1 MAKKDEFRR
10 LAEDVSRCHICE
22 RLLTLP
28 HSENSERLTNDDHG
42 LNTDHPYV
50 NRWNLWQGN
59 LDADIMVI
67 GQDYGTK
74 EEGDA
79 LEVCK
84 YADTTNPTDVR
95 LKNLFEGALGFNID
109 SNEIPLFFTNMAN
122 CYRKQ
127 RTSGGMH
134 PAWLPLCAN
143 KFMSRLIRI
152 IQPKIIIVLGRVAFE
167 ALYCME
173 DLPITCLNP
182 ESEKVKDSFS
192 EMIRF
197 DYELDLDGKKIAV
210 FPVFHPG
217 SNSRM
222 NRTEEQ
228 QMEDWKRIKEYYDRV
243 KK

>member
-1 MAKKDEFRR
+1 MTKKDEFRR

-28 HSENSERLTNDDHG
+28 HSENSERLVNDDHG

-59 LDADIMVI
+59 LDADIMLI
-67 GQDYGTK
+67 GQDYGTCDD
-74 EEGDA
+74 GN
-79 LEVCK
+79 LEV
-84 YADTTNPTDVR
+84 TTFDPTGNR
-95 LKNLFEGALGFNID
+95 LTKLLTEAFEWDSLHQGA
-109 SNEIPLFFTNMAN
+109 LFFTNMAN

-228 QMEDWKRIKEYYDRV
+228 QMEDWKRIKEYYDKER
-243 KK
+243 

>member
-1 MAKKDEFRR
+1 MTKKEEFRQ

-22 RLLTLP
+22 QLLTLP
-28 HSENSERLTNDDHG
+28 HSENSERLVNDDHG

-50 NRWNLWQGN
+50 NRWNLWHGN

-67 GQDYGTK
+67 GQDYGTCDD
-74 EEGDA
+74 GD
-79 LEVCK
+79 LEV
-84 YADTTNPTDVR
+84 TTFDPTGKR
-95 LKNLFEGALGFNID
+95 LTELLTESFGWDSLNQGSLFI
-109 SNEIPLFFTNMAN
+109 TNMAN

-143 KFMSRLIRI
+143 KFMSRLIRM

-167 ALYCME
+167 ALHCME

-182 ESEKVKDSFS
+182 KSGKAKDSFS
-192 EMIRF
+192 EMIQHH
-197 DYELDLDGKKIAV
+197 YQIELDGKKIAV

-222 NRTEEQ
+222 NRTENQ
-228 QMEDWKRIKEYYDRV
+228 QLKDWKRIKTYYDLV
-243 KK
+243 K

>member
-1 MAKKDEFRR
+1 
-10 LAEDVSRCHICE
+10 
-22 RLLTLP
+22 
-28 HSENSERLTNDDHG
+28 
-42 LNTDHPYV
+42 
-50 NRWNLWQGN
+50 
-59 LDADIMVI
+59 MVI

-95 LKNLFEGALGFNID
+95 LKKLFEGAFGFNID
-109 SNEIPLFFTNMAN
+109 SDEIPLFFTNMAN
-122 CYRKQ
+122 CYRMQ

-134 PAWLPLCAN
+134 SAWLPLCAN

-182 ESEKVKDSFS
+182 ESGKAKDSFS

-197 DYELDLDGKKIAV
+197 DYELDLDGKKIGV

-228 QMEDWKRIKEYYDRV
+228 QLDDWKRIAEYYRG
-243 KK
+243 